1 MFIFKG
7 DRMLDVFES
16 QEWFRSKL
24 SMHVRRRF
32 YLIKAVHDL
41 HWRYLLWYSSLL
53 LQAWS
58 YLFLESNSKSCL
70 MFLTTTIKESWLSLF
85 PTTICS
91 FGAIITIISVSF
103 ILLLS
108 SRIQNKLYAEGSS
121 DQQIMNPKSSCF
133 LGNGIIIATF
143 GMRISRNEKLVNYG
157 TD

>member
-1 MFIFKG
+1 
-7 DRMLDVFES
+7 
-16 QEWFRSKL
+16 
-24 SMHVRRRF
+24 
-32 YLIKAVHDL
+32 
-41 HWRYLLWYSSLL
+41 
-53 LQAWS
+53 
-58 YLFLESNSKSCL
+58 
-70 MFLTTTIKESWLSLF
+70 MFLSTTVKESWLSLF

-108 SRIQNKLYAEGSS
+108 SRIQNKLYVEGSS
-121 DQQIMNPKSSCF
+121 DQQIMNSNSSCF

>member
-70 MFLTTTIKESWLSLF
+70 MFLSTTVKESWLSLF

-108 SRIQNKLYAEGSS
+108 SRIQNKLYVEGSS
-121 DQQIMNPKSSCF
+121 DQQIMNSNSSCF

>member
-1 MFIFKG
+1 
-7 DRMLDVFES
+7 MLDVFES

-24 SMHVRRRF
+24 SMHLRKRF
-32 YLIKAVHDL
+32 HHIKAVHDL
-41 HWRYLLWYSSLL
+41 HRRYLLWYSSLL

-70 MFLTTTIKESWLSLF
+70 MFLSTTVKESWLSLF

-108 SRIQNKLYAEGSS
+108 SRIQNKLYVEGSS
-121 DQQIMNPKSSCF
+121 DQQIMNSNSSCF

>member
-24 SMHVRRRF
+24 SMHLRRRF

-70 MFLTTTIKESWLSLF
+70 MFLSTTVKESWLSLF

-108 SRIQNKLYAEGSS
+108 SRIQNKLYVEGSS
-121 DQQIMNPKSSCF
+121 DQQIMNSNSSCF

>member
-24 SMHVRRRF
+24 SMHLRRRF
-32 YLIKAVHDL
+32 YHIKAVHDL
-41 HWRYLLWYSSLL
+41 HRRYLLWYSRLL

-70 MFLTTTIKESWLSLF
+70 MFLSTTVKESWLSLF

-108 SRIQNKLYAEGSS
+108 SRIQNKLYVEGSS
-121 DQQIMNPKSSCF
+121 DQQIMNSNSSCF